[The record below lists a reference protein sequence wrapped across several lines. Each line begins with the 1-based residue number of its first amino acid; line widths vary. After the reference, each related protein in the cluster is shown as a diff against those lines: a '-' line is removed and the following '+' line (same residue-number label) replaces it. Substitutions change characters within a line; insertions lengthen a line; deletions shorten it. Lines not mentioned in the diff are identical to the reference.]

1 MDFKSTAVIK
11 HPVDLVWVTMRDKTP
26 ELVGLLDDV
35 ESVIVRER
43 VEQDSGDVKVINVWQ
58 AAPKLPSFL
67 HRYITP
73 EMLAWTDY
81 AEWLGQSQTCNWTI
95 EPNAFANRIEC
106 SGNTTFEP
114 AIGGRGTRV
123 TFDGKIEL
131 APDDLARVT
140 GAIGTIG
147 TSAVEAYIQKL
158 LPNNFIKLTK
168 ALSSYL
174 DQQA

>member
-11 HPVDLVWVTMRDKTP
+11 HHIDLVWVTMRDKTP
-26 ELVGLLDDV
+26 ELVDLLDDV
-35 ESVIVRER
+35 ESVTVRER
-43 VEQDSGDVKVINVWQ
+43 VEHDSGDVKVINIWQ

-81 AEWLGQSQTCNWTI
+81 AEWTWQSQACNWTI
-95 EPNAFANRIEC
+95 EPHAFANRIEC
-106 SGNTTFEP
+106 SGKTTFES

-131 APDDLARVT
+131 APDDMTKVT
-140 GAIGTIG
+140 GAIGTMG
-147 TSAVEAYIQKL
+147 TNAVEAFIKKL
-158 LPNNFIKLTK
+158 LPNNFVKLTK
-168 ALSSYL
+168 ALSNYL
-174 DQQA
+174 NQQA